1 MTFQSKPQAQPVTF
15 TRDSLREFQATYD
28 KALAAGKESFAFQG
42 HEYVAR
48 YAYYLLQYVGSR
60 LGVKGKK

>member
-1 MTFQSKPQAQPVTF
+1 MAFQSKPQAQPVTF

-28 KALAAGKESFAFQG
+28 KAIAAGKESFEFQG

-48 YAYYLLQYVGSR
+48 YAYYLLQY
-60 LGVKGKK
+60 LGPQLGMKGKK